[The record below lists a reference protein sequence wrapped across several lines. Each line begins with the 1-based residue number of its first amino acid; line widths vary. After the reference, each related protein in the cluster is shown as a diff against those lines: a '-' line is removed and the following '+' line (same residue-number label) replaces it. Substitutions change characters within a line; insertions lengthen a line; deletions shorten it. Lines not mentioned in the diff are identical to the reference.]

1 MGPIEELDIP
11 VFNEPKLNVMVSKR
25 SNFDTKQLPVRN
37 VEKTPEKN
45 PDLFQVREEVQTLEK
60 STRRTIQFNR
70 SKQDESDIIQD
81 LSSVE
86 SEKIG
91 DDF

>member
-1 MGPIEELDIP
+1 MGPIEKLEVP
-11 VFNEPKLNVMVSKR
+11 VFNDAKLNVMFSKR
-25 SNFDTKQLPVRN
+25 SKSDAQQLPVRN
-37 VEKTPEKN
+37 ADKTPERN

-60 STRRTIQFNR
+60 STRRIIQFNI
-70 SKQDESDIIQD
+70 SKQDESFIIQD
-81 LSSVE
+81 KSSVE